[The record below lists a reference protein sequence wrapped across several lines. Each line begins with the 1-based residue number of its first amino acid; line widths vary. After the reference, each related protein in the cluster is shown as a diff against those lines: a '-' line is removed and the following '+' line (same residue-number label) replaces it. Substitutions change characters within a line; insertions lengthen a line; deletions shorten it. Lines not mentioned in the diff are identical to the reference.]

1 MDGLELPAPET
12 VNWTLG
18 RLILWSNDV
27 LHALAGD
34 GFATQQHSAA
44 FLRWAKD
51 QPDGP
56 T

>member
-1 MDGLELPAPET
+1 MYGLELPAPET

-18 RLILWSNDV
+18 RLILSSSDV
-27 LHALAGD
+27 FHALVGD
-34 GFATQQHSAA
+34 GFPTQQHSAA
-44 FLRWAKD
+44 FLWWAKD